1 MTRRRRSIAGI
12 AALALAT
19 AASGCAARAERGGFD
34 CNRQWG
40 MGTLAGALTGA
51 AIGGAAGGGIAATSG
66 ETENQAEDLAVGIGI
81 GAATGA
87 LIGTFFGHCAFDERI
102 VERHVLPPPPRPAP
116 PPPPPPPPTRRRII
130 LRGVN
135 FDFDK
140 ATIRPDAVAILDEAV
155 EILRAQPGV
164 DVSVDGHT
172 DAIGSDQ
179 YNQRLSERRA
189 RAVADYLARHGID
202 RGRLEPRGFGES
214 RPVASNDGE
223 EGRAQN
229 RRVELNTVGSA
240 AGRDRETDRGRRREY
255 RDENDDTQDEDQ
267 PAPGH
272 RRTRQP
278 RN

>member
-1 MTRRRRSIAGI
+1 MTKSRRSIAGI
-12 AALALAT
+12 AVLLLAT
-19 AASGCAARAERGGFD
+19 AASGCAARAERGGLD
-34 CNRQWG
+34 CNRRWG
-40 MGTLAGALTGA
+40 MGTLAGALAGA

-66 ETENQAEDLAVGIGI
+66 ELEKQPEDLAVGIGV

-87 LIGTFFGHCAFDERI
+87 LIGTFFGHCAFDDRFAERE
-102 VERHVLPPPPRPAP
+102 VVPPPPPAP
-116 PPPPPPPPTRRRII
+116 PPPPPPPLIRRRII

-140 ATIRPDAVAILDEAV
+140 ATIRADAVAILDEAV
-155 EILRAQPGV
+155 EILREQPGI

-172 DAIGSDQ
+172 DALGTDQ

-202 RGRLEPRGFGES
+202 RGRLQPRGFGES
-214 RPVASNDGE
+214 HPVAGNDTE

-229 RRVELNTVGSA
+229 RRVELNTPGSA
-240 AGRDRETDRGRRREY
+240 AGRDRDMERGRRREY
-255 RDENDDTQDEDQ
+255 RDESDDTQDEDQ
-267 PAPGH
+267 PAPAHH
-272 RRTRQP
+272 RIRKL

>member
-1 MTRRRRSIAGI
+1 MTRSSRRSIACI

-40 MGTLAGALTGA
+40 MGTVGGALAGA

-66 ETENQAEDLAVGIGI
+66 ETEKQTEDLAVGIGI

-102 VERHVLPPPPRPAP
+102 VEREILPPPPRPA

-155 EILRAQPGV
+155 EILREQPGI

-172 DAIGSDQ
+172 DAVGSDE
-179 YNQRLSERRA
+179 YNERLSERRA

-202 RGRLEPRGFGES
+202 RARLQPRGFGES
-214 RPVASNDGE
+214 HPVASNDSA

-240 AGRDRETDRGRRREY
+240 AGRDREMHPDGRREY
-255 RDENDDTQDEDQ
+255 RDETDDAQDEDQ
-267 PAPGH
+267 PAPRHH
-272 RRTRQP
+272 RIRKP
-278 RN
+278 RD